1 MSTGP
6 TPHRAEEA
14 PACLDLR
21 ALLVPR
27 HQIHADLTA
36 IPPRLAGVLPAHRLS
51 ASVPSPSRALVCF
64 SMGLENAVV
73 SCMAP
78 VLFQAVLPAFD
89 FSYRV
94 KQCLIKKCHSW
105 LILLLARV
113 ESIRAEKGTDKGRH
127 SRVPQKQF
135 SGVFPTAT

>member
-36 IPPRLAGVLPAHRLS
+36 IPPRLAGVLPA
-51 ASVPSPSRALVCF
+51 P
-64 SMGLENAVV
+64 
-73 SCMAP
+73 
-78 VLFQAVLPAFD
+78 QAVCVGPFALSCSCLLFDGFGKCRGELHGPCAFPGG
-89 FSYRV
+89 F
-94 KQCLIKKCHSW
+94 
-105 LILLLARV
+105 ARL
-113 ESIRAEKGTDKGRH
+113 
-127 SRVPQKQF
+127 
-135 SGVFPTAT
+135 